1 MTHSDSIAKWVSEGI
16 AEKYSKGQEQHG
28 GDVRRKNVLPAIAE
42 ELFDSLTYLA
52 VLHEQFALILEL
64 AEMGLAT
71 GHGEDYGEY
80 FSAIINIVRH
90 GNEDGSKE
98 EEREEEAKSLTFDK
112 YYNKEIAERMFAWLT
127 K

>member
-1 MTHSDSIAKWVSEGI
+1 MSHSDSIARWVSEGI
-16 AEKYSKGQEQHG
+16 AEKYSKGQLSHG
-28 GDVRRKNVLPAIAE
+28 GDVRRKNVLPALAE

-52 VLHEQFALILEL
+52 VLHEQFALILEI
-64 AEMGLAT
+64 AELGYQCDMGIT
-71 GHGEDYGEY
+71 KSY
-80 FSAIINIVRH
+80 FDAIINIVRH

-98 EEREEEAKSLTFDK
+98 EEREEDARSLTFDK